1 MSEQHC
7 NATIVSMAVIAS
19 AVATLL
25 HEGVGH
31 GVTAWLRGD
40 VPTELTSTTSQ
51 HCGQIVG
58 STPVE
63 RS

>member
-1 MSEQHC
+1 MSEQHSK
-7 NATIVSMAVIAS
+7 ATIISMAVIAS

-40 VPTELTSTTSQ
+40 IPTELTN
-51 HCGQIVG
+51 
-58 STPVE
+58 
-63 RS
+63 